1 MLSAAIILA
10 IAIAIYL
17 GYKTSLNTVS
27 ISPPTPLTFSLYSVI
42 VAT

>member
-17 GYKTSLNTVS
+17 GYKTSLNTG
-27 ISPPTPLTFSLYSVI
+27 LFCI
-42 VAT
+42 VFAYLIG